1 MIDYSALN
9 DLDPF
14 LKVFYTV
21 IVIAAIIAFAAG
33 VLIYLIHNLRVSLI
47 KEYKLKYDYINNHEV
62 LWYKWV
68 FYCFGATIGLLIN
81 LYGSTD
87 RVLSE
92 VGVWFFVRLFFG
104 VAGGTLVAYV
114 SKLVLQYYY
123 PTKLNNKLKKW
134 RYVPRVN
141 PKTGNRMRL
150 LTEEEEDVHLDE
162 GRQSEESIFSIDYDV
177 WIDDKSGDIHIEKYQ
192 GHLTALRCNNCGFYT
207 MKVVQEEISQRFE
220 DGSPKEMIK
229 HYKCEYCKNVRA
241 TAFPISPR
249 RETDD
254 YKEFRNTSKRNT
266 RNIDA
271 VRIEIHSVLSGKR
284 FYEFSSLEQAQK
296 FLDEFDLDKTAKP

>member
-1 MIDYSALN
+1 MIDYAALE
-9 DLDPF
+9 DLSPF

-21 IVIAAIIAFAAG
+21 IVIGAIIAFASG
-33 VLIYLIHNLRVSLI
+33 VLIYLIHNLKVSLI
-47 KEYKLKYDYINNHEV
+47 KEYKAKYDYINSHEV
-62 LWYKWV
+62 LWYKWMV
-68 FYCFGATIGLLIN
+68 YCFGAAVGLLIN

-87 RVLSE
+87 RVLGE

-104 VAGGTLVAYV
+104 VAGGTLVGYV

-123 PTKLNNKLKKW
+123 PTKLNDKLKKW
-134 RYVPRVN
+134 RYTPRVN

-177 WIDDKSGDIHIEKYQ
+177 WIDDKTGEIHVEKYQ

-207 MKVVQEEISQRFE
+207 MKVTQEEISQRFE

-241 TAFPISPR
+241 TAFPISR
-249 RETDD
+249 LETED
-254 YKEFRNTSKRNT
+254 YKDFRNASKRNT

-296 FLDEFDLDKTAKP
+296 FLEEFDLDKTAKP